1 MRFLPDPRPSFLRGY
16 ATGTAPRA
24 LGVTANLNETLP
36 LLMSCLCSS
45 QRDKRIQIE
54 VRTRENSRTGPGE
67 PLRAEGAAGRGLSPA
82 PPGLSRSPAH
92 SRAGTPLPG
101 GPNRRTRGRTALA
114 PPQHPSRQRTP
125 SAPPPGP
132 PSCRCA
138 ARKTL
143 RVSPP
148 APPRRGAHRKP
159 LRVGNATPARS
170 ARPTAPPCGPAGCG
184 PGLRRASRRVP
195 PPRRPRR
202 KAPRGRV
209 RQNVVLK

>member
-36 LLMSCLCSS
+36 LLMSRLCSS

-148 APPRRGAHRKP
+148 APPRPAAVRT
-159 LRVGNATPARS
+159 GNRS
-170 ARPTAPPCGPAGCG
+170 GWETR
-184 PGLRRASRRVP
+184 P
-195 PPRRPRR
+195 PPALPAQQRPPAARRDAALGCVAPLEGSPRPDVPVGKHR
-202 KAPRGRV
+202 EAEFGKM
-209 RQNVVLK
+209 LY